1 MTMDILEGLL
11 LVNGTD
17 VYTQY
22 GAFLAETAEDK
33 HENYDALLAPPAL
46 KEQTEVSI
54 REENGVRLPDV
65 LTQTFDARDIRLL
78 FAIVA
83 PDAATFL
90 LRYADFVRFLKE
102 GDGGWLTLY
111 VTDLQLEFRTYV
123 TTISEYSQLTGF
135 SGQVTATFR
144 VTLREPNP
152 DFKLVQTPLEHH

>member
-1 MTMDILEGLL
+1 MDILEGLL
-11 LVNGTD
+11 LINGTD

-22 GAFLAETAEDK
+22 GAFLAETAADK

-123 TTISEYSQLTGF
+123 TTISEYSQLTDFG
-135 SGQVTATFR
+135 GEVAATFR

-152 DFKLVQTPLEHH
+152 DFKLVQTPLQHH